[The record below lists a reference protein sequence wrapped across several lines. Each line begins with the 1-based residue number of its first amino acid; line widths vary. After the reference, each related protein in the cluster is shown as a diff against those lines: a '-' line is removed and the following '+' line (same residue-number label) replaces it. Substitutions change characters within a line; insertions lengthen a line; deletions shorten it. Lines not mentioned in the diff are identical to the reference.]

1 MNTPDQSS
9 CGCTTS
15 RPAVT
20 GIRISELK
28 AALAAAPALPL
39 TVVWTDGEPI
49 EPHFHVTEVGRVQKD
64 FVDCGGTVRRLVTCL
79 LQTWVG
85 EDLDH
90 RITAGKLLKAFE
102 HAAHYDLDNLTAVLD
117 VNRLGQRGETMI
129 GWNTDVYV
137 KRAEAFGWHA
147 IEIDGHDVEAIDR
160 AYAEAVAT
168 TGKPPP
174 HECPV
179 TRTESAP
186 VGLMAMPYP

>member
-1 MNTPDQSS
+1 MNTSNESES
-9 CGCTTS
+9 CACSTS
-15 RPAVT
+15 QPAST
-20 GIRISELK
+20 GVSVSALK

-102 HAAHYDLDNLTAVLD
+102 HAAPVLGNEDLPVELEYETCNVVQLVVASVKQEPD
-117 VNRLGQRGETMI
+117 RLILQLGSKH
-129 GWNTDVYV
+129 TDCLAKELCV
-137 KRAEAFGWHA
+137 
-147 IEIDGHDVEAIDR
+147 
-160 AYAEAVAT
+160 
-168 TGKPPP
+168 P
-174 HECPV
+174 
-179 TRTESAP
+179 SAA
-186 VGLMAMPYP
+186 GAASCC